1 MDSPK
6 FCPTCNTPW
15 EDDTTCETYFHQML
29 FWENEYPEHT
39 LEVHH
44 LLVLSYYLQHPYLY
58 SREGLEVAKQLLVD
72 FVEKSLTPQE
82 VLKRDRAIH
91 DSGNRKY
98 NISATEDSKGEYLH
112 SVTWTFTA
120 KDVTEGAIEDYKANV
135 RLWARSILES
145 LKQAGNV

>member
-1 MDSPK
+1 MNTPIV
-6 FCPTCNTPW
+6 CPTC
-15 EDDTTCETYFHQML
+15 DTVWQENITCETYFHQML

-44 LLVLSYYLQHPYLY
+44 LLVLAYYLQHPYLY

-72 FVEKSLTPQE
+72 FVEKALTPQE
-82 VLKRDRAIH
+82 ILKRDRAIR
-91 DSGNRKY
+91 DSGNRKH
-98 NISATEDSKGEYLH
+98 NIGATEDSKGEYPRP
-112 SVTWTFTA
+112 VTWSVTA

-145 LKQAGNV
+145 LKQSGNL